1 MDNGIEPIPWQN
13 EYQTTFIRIHGHA
26 RVFILFVFRLG
37 GTLSSREKSTRQQ
50 AGRPRTHARTTFG
63 FGSAMT
69 AEIQFREPTHAR
81 VSTTPAS
88 FRIHWRLEAEGR
100 NEE

>member
-13 EYQTTFIRIHGHA
+13 EYQTTFIRIHGA
-26 RVFILFVFRLG
+26 MGASLFCLFFDW
-37 GTLSSREKSTRQQ
+37 GTLSSREKSTSQQ

-69 AEIQFREPTHAR
+69 AEIQFRDPLR
-81 VSTTPAS
+81 PAS
-88 FRIHWRLEAEGR
+88 RRASRARLHNASFF
-100 NEE
+100 

>member
-1 MDNGIEPIPWQN
+1 MPDERESTAMG
-13 EYQTTFIRIHGHA
+13 A
-26 RVFILFVFRLG
+26 SLFCLFFDW
-37 GTLSSREKSTRQQ
+37 GTLSSREKSTSQQ

-69 AEIQFREPTHAR
+69 AEIQFRDPDWPAVVQAHAR

-88 FRIHWRLEAEGR
+88 FRIH
-100 NEE
+100 

>member
-13 EYQTTFIRIHGHA
+13 EYQTTFIRIHGHG
-26 RVFILFVFRLG
+26 RVFILFV
-37 GTLSSREKSTRQQ
+37 Q

-69 AEIQFREPTHAR
+69 AEIQFRDPLR
-81 VSTTPAS
+81 PAS
-88 FRIHWRLEAEGR
+88 RRA
-100 NEE
+100 